1 MKRLL
6 TVALGFLVYVGLW
19 GQTAFEEIAAQPT
32 KAGGIYHMYP
42 ESGFSVPAAP
52 PKGFKPFYISH
63 YGRHGARFN
72 SSNSMY
78 DRFDQMMQKA
88 HDDNA
93 LTEKGEDF
101 YRRYHAQYPYC
112 INRGGDLTEKGANQH
127 RGIAKRMFTNYPSVF
142 KGSGKIDARS
152 TNVPRCILSMDYFCD
167 QLKRLNPKLEI
178 EKTVTH
184 DDMAFL
190 NPHSLVNPSVTP
202 TDEGYNNK
210 YAYWQ
215 DNYKAMCRENTNPEA
230 FFSRLFK
237 DWNYVKNFTDDPMKL
252 EIDFYYLACSN
263 QCLDYEE
270 SYWDLFTQEEI
281 NLLWEADSYRF
292 FCSKGPDDIQGGR
305 QWAFCKT
312 LAEDFV
318 KGAEKDIEEG
328 RCARL
333 RFGHDI
339 AIMSFMTLMNI
350 DGWSTPAPTPHDA
363 KDLWQDYNVQMGAN
377 IQFVFYKNRK
387 GDIIVRF
394 MNNEKDVLF
403 PIESAI
409 APYYD
414 WAALKA
420 YMEERIAVAEKII
433 ATTQAPPKK

>member
-6 TVALGFLVYVGLW
+6 TVALGFLVSVGLW

-281 NLLWEADSYRF
+281 NLLWEADSYASYVTDLSARYGNIPLLEDVI
-292 FCSKGPDDIQGGR
+292 SKAEA
-305 QWAFCKT
+305 AFQSPSQ
-312 LAEDFV
+312 AAD
-318 KGAEKDIEEG
+318 
-328 RCARL
+328 L
-333 RFGHDI
+333 RFGHDYVAEAFLALI
-339 AIMSFMTLMNI
+339 NANGCGTRVEKA
-350 DGWSTPAPTPHDA
+350 TDA
-363 KDLWQDYNVQMGAN
+363 KYWFQSFN
-377 IQFVFYKNRK
+377 IPMATTILFVFYRNRK
-387 GDIIVRF
+387 GDILFKLIW
-394 MNNEKDVLF
+394 NEAEATLPQLTPV
-403 PIESAI
+403 SG
-409 APYYD
+409 PYYRWTD
-414 WAALKA
+414 FTAWAAGMMAAHPEIKD
-420 YMEERIAVAEKII
+420 
-433 ATTQAPPKK
+433 